1 MKKIVYFMMAA
12 AIALVSCKKTEDKI
26 NDVQVSLTKGGEAF
40 AVENV
45 EVSLRSSA
53 NATVY
58 TALTDANGVAV
69 FQMKAGAHYIRTLT
83 FITEQILPLLL
94 QMELRTLS
102 NWIW

>member
-69 FQMKAGAHYIRTLT
+69 FQMKAGAYEASATLY
-83 FITEQILPLLL
+83 
-94 QMELRTLS
+94 
-102 NWIW
+102 